1 MTTVL
6 QSNPNMYNTNYDI
19 VTDIKIL
26 GDLNNKLFCT
36 FTDLEGLE
44 LLIEDIKSKYD
55 IIYNKL
61 FVLEIVGKDEYVV
74 TYNVDQTNLNS
85 IPDNTIL
92 VHRKKESNTLYT
104 INALNELIKKLN
116 GGVVDTNYKV
126 DWQHYRNCI
135 LLTQHNEQGG
145 QKTDYTTIFWRP
157 TVGKQ
162 QIRIVPSTYDSSNP
176 FTELKFYYGITN
188 KVMISPA
195 NFGDKDP
202 IALFAGKLREGE
214 YNKENYVLAK
224 KLDAKN
230 RVFVPVVVRGEEDKG
245 VRLWQFGKT
254 VYEEL
259 LALAVDEEIGDYTDI
274 VNGRD
279 LTVETVGPEST
290 GTPYNKSSVRV
301 RLKTSPLSEDASLVE
316 KWCNEQ
322 PNPKDG
328 LFKRYS
334 FDEMKSALEKW
345 LSPEDESEDEIPAP
359 VVESKPSKVPAS
371 TFKSSTAPAKLLL
384 INSFKDG
391 YFILN
396 V

>member
-1 MTTVL
+1 MDLQALKQKLDTL
-6 QSNPNMYNTNYDI
+6 QSKP
-19 VTDIKIL
+19 
-26 GDLNNKLFCT
+26 
-36 FTDLEGLE
+36 
-44 LLIEDIKSKYD
+44 
-55 IIYNKL
+55 
-61 FVLEIVGKDEYVV
+61 
-74 TYNVDQTNLNS
+74 
-85 IPDNTIL
+85 
-92 VHRKKESNTLYT
+92 
-104 INALNELIKKLN
+104 
-116 GGVVDTNYKV
+116 
-126 DWQHYRNCI
+126 
-135 LLTQHNEQGG
+135 QGG

-345 LSPEDESEDEIPAP
+345 LSPEDESEDDVPAP
-359 VVESKPSKVPAS
+359 VVESKPSNNFSLDTSKAKQSKVDEFDSLFESKEKKVDDLP
-371 TFKSSTAPAKLLL
+371 F
-384 INSFKDG
+384 
-391 YFILN
+391 
-396 V
+396 

>member
-1 MTTVL
+1 MDLSKLKQKLDTL
-6 QSNPNMYNTNYDI
+6 QSKP
-19 VTDIKIL
+19 
-26 GDLNNKLFCT
+26 
-36 FTDLEGLE
+36 
-44 LLIEDIKSKYD
+44 
-55 IIYNKL
+55 
-61 FVLEIVGKDEYVV
+61 
-74 TYNVDQTNLNS
+74 
-85 IPDNTIL
+85 
-92 VHRKKESNTLYT
+92 
-104 INALNELIKKLN
+104 
-116 GGVVDTNYKV
+116 
-126 DWQHYRNCI
+126 
-135 LLTQHNEQGG
+135 QGG
-145 QKTDYTTIFWRP
+145 QKTDYSTIFWRP

-162 QIRIVPSTYDSSNP
+162 QIRIVPSTFDSSNP

-188 KVMISPA
+188 KVMISPL
-195 NFGDKDP
+195 NFGEKDP

-214 YNKENYVLAK
+214 YNKENYILAK

-322 PNPKDG
+322 PNPKEG

-345 LSPEDESEDEIPAP
+345 LSPEEDSEESLPEP
-359 VVESKPSKVPAS
+359 VVESKPASNFSLDTTKAKQSKVDEFDSLFDNKEDKTDDLP
-371 TFKSSTAPAKLLL
+371 F
-384 INSFKDG
+384 
-391 YFILN
+391 
-396 V
+396 